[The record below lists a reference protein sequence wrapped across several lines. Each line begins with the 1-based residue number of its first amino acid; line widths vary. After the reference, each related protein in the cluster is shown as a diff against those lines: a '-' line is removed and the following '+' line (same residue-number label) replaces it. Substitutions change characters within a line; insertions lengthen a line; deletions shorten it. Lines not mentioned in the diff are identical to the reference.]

1 MDSATGSALLGA
13 HYLRSG
19 TPDLEG
25 AYCQGIID
33 ELPRSGLV
41 EPAPCSTDELAVAH
55 KEY

>member
-19 TPDLEG
+19 TPDTEG

-41 EPAPCSTDELAVAH
+41 EPALHFANELAVARKPH
-55 KEY
+55 